1 MSVAILAD
9 RLGKRY
15 RLGGRESYGALRD
28 SLSRFARN
36 PLSAFRPAGE
46 DRTRGSMRS
55 RACRSRFVTARF
67 LA

>member
-9 RLGKRY
+9 GLGKRY

-36 PLSAFRPAGE
+36 PLNAFRTKGE
-46 DRTRGSMRS
+46 DRDGWVD
-55 RACRSRFVTARF
+55 A
-67 LA
+67 LAAVSGITGVGIRIG